1 MFPKHSA
8 DLAIV
13 VGDHHAAKDDD
24 AAPDSEPEM
33 DPEEHSSKM
42 DDAAD
47 EIFDAMKKGDRNA
60 FREALEAFCDLHA
73 TKPPE
78 DEVNDN
84 EGGEDD
90 EAEAENEDDGHNGIH
105 Y

>member
-1 MFPKHSA
+1 MAFPKHPV

-13 VGDHHAAKDDD
+13 VGDHHAAHDDD
-24 AAPDSEPEM
+24 AAPDSEPEI
-33 DPEEHSSKM
+33 DPDKHAGDM
-42 DDAAD
+42 ADAAD
-47 EIFDAMKKGDRNA
+47 EIFDAIKKGNKDA
-60 FREALEAFCDLHA
+60 FREALEAYCGLHA
-73 TKPPE
+73 TKPDE

-90 EAEAENEDDGHNGIH
+90 EAESEDDGHNGIH